1 MSSHPSAIILL
12 CLLEAFWRGI
22 DAFDAFDAFDSFD
35 ASDASNIEVWSSEE
49 LRRSEENYGL

>member
-22 DAFDAFDAFDSFD
+22 DAFDAFDSFD